1 MINLKKMLPGGAV
14 QMPDV
19 KKTEENNFPLY
30 LFHEGTNVKAY
41 EYMGLHK
48 AAVDGGEGMSCRVWA
63 PNAQAVSLVGPFNEW
78 DEEKN
83 PMEKISDGVWECY
96 LPFVLPMYEI
106 YKFSIT
112 GKDGKKVMKSDPY
125 AFHFEAGIG
134 HASRY
139 YDIEGFQW
147 NDQAWYQHKKEKPH
161 YNQPVNIYEVHLG
174 SWRRYADGNVFSYD
188 KLADELIP
196 YIKEMGYTHVELMP
210 ITEYPFDG
218 SWGYQVMG
226 YFAPTSRY
234 GEPKDFMSFV
244 EKFHEAGI
252 GVIMDWVPAH
262 FPKDEAG
269 LARFDGTPCYEYAD
283 WRKGEHKD
291 WGTLVF
297 DYGRHE
303 VVSFLISSAVFWLE
317 KYHIDG
323 IRVDA
328 VASMLY
334 LDYSRKEG
342 EWVPNKNG
350 GKENLEAVAF
360 LQKLNESIFELFPEV
375 MMIAEEST
383 SWPMVS
389 KPTFCG
395 GLGFNYKW
403 NMGWMNDM
411 LSYMSMSP
419 EYRQYNHDK
428 LTFSFYY
435 AFSENYILPI
445 SHDEVVYGKC
455 SMLDKMS
462 GPREKRFASL
472 RTFLAYMTAHPGKK
486 LMFMGQEFAQFKE
499 WNYKTGLDWD
509 ILKFPEHSQYQSFVK
524 AMNKFYLDNKPLWE
538 IDYDWSGFSWISND
552 DNKNSVIVFRR
563 IASNGDEL
571 IAVCNFL
578 PNEHE
583 QYSFGVPYYAD
594 YKEVFT
600 TDDKKFGGDSDGN
613 ASYTAQCEGMHG
625 LEYSITMK
633 IPAMSAVFLK
643 PVNKRSPESD
653 KPKPEKAEK
662 PAKTAEKKAETQ
674 AQKTAQKTAAKPG
687 ASAKKPAA
695 KKANTANRKKNGKAK
710 K

>member
-1 MINLKKMLPGGAV
+1 
-14 QMPDV
+14 MPDV

-297 DYGRHE
+297 DYGRNE

-411 LSYMSMSP
+411 LHYISLDP
-419 EYRQYNHDK
+419 IYRKFNHDNI
-428 LTFSFYY
+428 TFSFFY
-435 AFSENYILPI
+435 AFSENFVLPI
-445 SHDEVVYGKC
+445 SHDEVVHGKC
-455 SMLDKMS
+455 SLFNKMP
-462 GPREKRFASL
+462 GDRDQKFASV
-472 RTFLAYMTAHPGKK
+472 RTFLSYMMAHPGKK
-486 LMFMGQEFAQFKE
+486 LNFMGTEFAQEIE
-499 WNYKTGLDWD
+499 WNYEQELDWCLLSD
-509 ILKFPEHSQYQSFVK
+509 ERHAQMQRFSKDLNHFYLEHS
-524 AMNKFYLDNKPLWE
+524 PLWE
-538 IDYDWSGFSWISND
+538 VDFSWEGFSWISND
-552 DNKNSVIVFRR
+552 DYTQSVIAFRR
-563 IASNGDEL
+563 FDKEGNEL
-571 IAVCNFL
+571 MVVCNFL
-578 PNEHE
+578 PVLREK
-583 QYSFGVPYYAD
+583 YCIGAPYPGVYEEIFSSDAVIYGGSGLSNGAEI
-594 YKEVFT
+594 KT
-600 TDDKKFGGDSDGN
+600 QDD
-613 ASYTAQCEGMHG
+613 EPMHG
-625 LEYSITMK
+625 MEQSICLNLA
-633 IPAMSAVFLK
+633 PLSVVFILCK
-643 PVNKRSPESD
+643 Q
-653 KPKPEKAEK
+653 
-662 PAKTAEKKAETQ
+662 KKVRR
-674 AQKTAQKTAAKPG
+674 
-687 ASAKKPAA
+687 KKPAA
-695 KKANTANRKKNGKAK
+695 KSKTAAASKTKKTAASKTSSGAGTKTIRPRKKKAEPQA
-710 K
+710 

>member
-1 MINLKKMLPGGAV
+1 
-14 QMPDV
+14 MPDV

-48 AAVDGGEGMSCRVWA
+48 AIVNGKEGMACRVWA
-63 PNAQAVSLVGPFNEW
+63 PNAQEVSLVGPFNEW
-78 DEEKN
+78 DIAKN

-96 LPFVLPMYEI
+96 LPEVLPMYEI

-147 NDQAWYQHKKEKPH
+147 NDAGWYQRQKEKLH
-161 YNQPVNIYEVHLG
+161 YNQPVNIYEVHMG

-196 YIKEMGYTHVELMP
+196 YIKEMGYTHIELMP
-210 ITEYPFDG
+210 VTEYPFDG

-234 GEPKDFMSFV
+234 GEPKDFMRFV

-297 DYGRHE
+297 DYGRNE

-360 LQKLNESIFELFPEV
+360 LQKLNESVFELFPEV

-389 KPTFCG
+389 KPVFCG

-411 LSYMSMSP
+411 LHYVSLDP
-419 EYRQYNHDK
+419 IYRKFNHDNI
-428 LTFSFYY
+428 TFSFFY
-435 AFSENYILPI
+435 AFSENYVLPI
-445 SHDEVVYGKC
+445 SHDEVVHGKC
-455 SMLDKMS
+455 SLFNKMP
-462 GPREKRFASL
+462 GKRDEKFASVRL
-472 RTFLAYMTAHPGKK
+472 FLAYMMAHPGKK
-486 LMFMGQEFAQFKE
+486 LNFMGTEFAQEIE
-499 WNYKTGLDWD
+499 WNYEKELDWNLLSD
-509 ILKFPEHSQYQSFVK
+509 ERHAQIERFSKDLNH
-524 AMNKFYLDNKPLWE
+524 FYLDNAPLWE
-538 IDYDWSGFSWISND
+538 VDFSWEGFSWISND
-552 DNKNSVIVFRR
+552 DYTQSVIAFRR
-563 IASNGDEL
+563 LDKGGNDL
-571 IAVCNFL
+571 IVVCNFL
-578 PNEHE
+578 PVAREG
-583 QYSFGVPYYAD
+583 YCIGVPYPGIYE
-594 YKEVFT
+594 EVFSSDSAIYGGSGLT
-600 TDDKKFGGDSDGN
+600 NGQDIKTQDD
-613 ASYTAQCEGMHG
+613 EPMHG
-625 LEYSITMK
+625 MEQSIK
-633 IPAMSAVFLK
+633 LNLAPLSLIFLK
-643 PVNKRSPESD
+643 CKR
-653 KPKPEKAEK
+653 
-662 PAKTAEKKAETQ
+662 KKARR
-674 AQKTAQKTAAKPG
+674 
-687 ASAKKPAA
+687 AKKPAEAKSATASKTKRTAA
-695 KKANTANRKKNGKAK
+695 KKAAAGAGVKTTRTRKKKTEPEA
-710 K
+710 

>member
-1 MINLKKMLPGGAV
+1 
-14 QMPDV
+14 MPDV

-297 DYGRHE
+297 DYGRNE

-653 KPKPEKAEK
+653 KPKPEKTEK

>member
-1 MINLKKMLPGGAV
+1 
-14 QMPDV
+14 MPDV

-297 DYGRHE
+297 DYGRNE

-411 LSYMSMSP
+411 LHYISLDP
-419 EYRQYNHDK
+419 IYRKFNHDNI
-428 LTFSFYY
+428 TFSFFY
-435 AFSENYILPI
+435 AFSENFVLPI
-445 SHDEVVYGKC
+445 SHDEVVHGKC
-455 SMLDKMS
+455 SLFNKMP
-462 GPREKRFASL
+462 GDRDQKFASV
-472 RTFLAYMTAHPGKK
+472 RTFLSYMMAHPGKK
-486 LMFMGQEFAQFKE
+486 LNFMGTEFAQEIE
-499 WNYKTGLDWD
+499 WNYEQELDWCLLSD
-509 ILKFPEHSQYQSFVK
+509 ERHAQMQRFSKDLNH
-524 AMNKFYLDNKPLWE
+524 FYLEHAPLWE
-538 IDYDWSGFSWISND
+538 VDFSWEGFSWISND
-552 DNKNSVIVFRR
+552 DYTQSVIAFRR
-563 IASNGDEL
+563 FDKEGNEL
-571 IAVCNFL
+571 MVVCNFL
-578 PNEHE
+578 P
-583 QYSFGVPYYAD
+583 V
-594 YKEVFT
+594 
-600 TDDKKFGGDSDGN
+600 
-613 ASYTAQCEGMHG
+613 
-625 LEYSITMK
+625 L
-633 IPAMSAVFLK
+633 
-643 PVNKRSPESD
+643 R
-653 KPKPEKAEK
+653 EK
-662 PAKTAEKKAETQ
+662 
-674 AQKTAQKTAAKPG
+674 
-687 ASAKKPAA
+687 
-695 KKANTANRKKNGKAK
+695 
-710 K
+710 

>member
-1 MINLKKMLPGGAV
+1 
-14 QMPDV
+14 MPDV
-19 KKTEENNFPLY
+19 KKTEESNFPLY

-48 AAVDGGEGMSCRVWA
+48 VTVNGKEGMACRVWA
-63 PNAQAVSLVGPFNEW
+63 PNAQAVSLVGPFNDW
-78 DEEKN
+78 DDQKN
-83 PMEKISDGVWECY
+83 PMKKISDGVWECY
-96 LPFVLPMYEI
+96 LSFVLPMYEI

-139 YDIEGFQW
+139 YDIEGYQW
-147 NDQAWYQHKKEKPH
+147 NDQAWYQYKKEKPH

-196 YIKEMGYTHVELMP
+196 YIKDMGYTHVELMP

-234 GEPKDFMSFV
+234 GEPKDFMNFV
-244 EKFHEAGI
+244 EKFHQAGI

-297 DYGRHE
+297 DYGRNE

-411 LSYMSMSP
+411 LHYISLDP
-419 EYRQYNHDK
+419 IYRKFNHDNI
-428 LTFSFYY
+428 TFSFFY
-435 AFSENYILPI
+435 AFSENFVLPI
-445 SHDEVVYGKC
+445 SHDEVVHGKC
-455 SMLDKMS
+455 SLFNKMP
-462 GPREKRFASL
+462 GDRDQKFASV
-472 RTFLAYMTAHPGKK
+472 RTFLSYMMAHPGKK
-486 LMFMGQEFAQFKE
+486 LNFMGTEFAQEIE
-499 WNYKTGLDWD
+499 WNYEKELDWCLLSD
-509 ILKFPEHSQYQSFVK
+509 ERHAQMERFSKDLNH
-524 AMNKFYLDNKPLWE
+524 FYLEHAPLWE
-538 IDYDWSGFSWISND
+538 VDFSWEGFSWISND
-552 DNKNSVIVFRR
+552 DYTQSVIAFRR
-563 IASNGDEL
+563 FDKQGEEL
-571 IAVCNFL
+571 IVVCNFL
-578 PNEHE
+578 PVLREN
-583 QYSFGVPYYAD
+583 YCIGVPYLGVYEEIFSSDAVI
-594 YKEVFT
+594 YGGSGLSNGTEIKT
-600 TDDKKFGGDSDGN
+600 LDD
-613 ASYTAQCEGMHG
+613 EPMHG
-625 LEYSITMK
+625 MEQSIRLNLAPLSV
-633 IPAMSAVFLK
+633 IFLRCK
-643 PVNKRSPESD
+643 QKKVRRTK
-653 KPKPEKAEK
+653 KA
-662 PAKTAEKKAETQ
+662 PAKTKPKAASAGRAKKAATAKTSSETGAKTTRSRKKKAE
-674 AQKTAQKTAAKPG
+674 P
-687 ASAKKPAA
+687 
-695 KKANTANRKKNGKAK
+695 KA
-710 K
+710 

>member
-1 MINLKKMLPGGAV
+1 
-14 QMPDV
+14 MPDV

-48 AAVDGGEGMSCRVWA
+48 TTVDGKEGMTCRVWA

-78 DEEKN
+78 DAAKN

-139 YDIEGFQW
+139 YDIEGFNW
-147 NDQAWYQHKKEKPH
+147 NDQAWYAHKKEKPH
-161 YNQPVNIYEVHLG
+161 YSQPVNIYEMHMG

-196 YIKEMGYTHVELMP
+196 YLKEMGYTHIELMP

-252 GVIMDWVPAH
+252 GVIVDWVPAH

-297 DYGRHE
+297 DYGRNE

-360 LQKLNESIFELFPEV
+360 LQKLNETIFELFPEV

-411 LSYMSMSP
+411 LHYISLDP
-419 EYRQYNHDK
+419 IYRKFNHDNI
-428 LTFSFYY
+428 TFSFFY
-435 AFSENYILPI
+435 AFSENFVLPI
-445 SHDEVVYGKC
+445 SHDEVVHGKC
-455 SMLDKMS
+455 SLFNKMP
-462 GPREKRFASL
+462 GERDQKFAGV
-472 RTFLAYMTAHPGKK
+472 RTFLSYMMAHPGKK
-486 LMFMGQEFAQFKE
+486 LNFMGTEFAQEIE
-499 WNYKTGLDWD
+499 WNYERELDWALLGD
-509 ILKFPEHSQYQSFVK
+509 EGHAQMQQFSKDLNH
-524 AMNKFYLDNKPLWE
+524 FYLENAPLWE
-538 IDYDWSGFSWISND
+538 IDFSWEGFSWISND
-552 DNKNSVIVFRR
+552 DYTQSVIAFRR
-563 IASNGDEL
+563 FDKDGNEL
-571 IAVCNFL
+571 IVVCNFL
-578 PNEHE
+578 PVLREN
-583 QYSFGVPYYAD
+583 YRIGVPCAGVYE
-594 YKEVFT
+594 EVFS
-600 TDDKKFGGDSDGN
+600 SDGAVYGGSGLSN
-613 ASYTAQCEGMHG
+613 GANIKTQDDEPMHG
-625 LEYSITMK
+625 MEQSISLNLA
-633 IPAMSAVFLK
+633 PLSVVFIK
-643 PVNKRSPESD
+643 CKR
-653 KPKPEKAEK
+653 
-662 PAKTAEKKAETQ
+662 KKA
-674 AQKTAQKTAAKPG
+674 PR
-687 ASAKKPAA
+687 AKKPAA
-695 KKANTANRKKNGKAK
+695 TKTKTAPAAKARKTAASKSSSAGTGTKTTRTRKKKTEPEA
-710 K
+710 

>member
-1 MINLKKMLPGGAV
+1 M
-14 QMPDV
+14 
-19 KKTEENNFPLY
+19 
-30 LFHEGTNVKAY
+30 
-41 EYMGLHK
+41 
-48 AAVDGGEGMSCRVWA
+48 C
-63 PNAQAVSLVGPFNEW
+63 
-78 DEEKN
+78 
-83 PMEKISDGVWECY
+83 
-96 LPFVLPMYEI
+96 
-106 YKFSIT
+106 
-112 GKDGKKVMKSDPY
+112 
-125 AFHFEAGIG
+125 
-134 HASRY
+134 
-139 YDIEGFQW
+139 
-147 NDQAWYQHKKEKPH
+147 
-161 YNQPVNIYEVHLG
+161 
-174 SWRRYADGNVFSYD
+174 
-188 KLADELIP
+188 
-196 YIKEMGYTHVELMP
+196 
-210 ITEYPFDG
+210 
-218 SWGYQVMG
+218 
-226 YFAPTSRY
+226 
-234 GEPKDFMSFV
+234 
-244 EKFHEAGI
+244 
-252 GVIMDWVPAH
+252 
-262 FPKDEAG
+262 
-269 LARFDGTPCYEYAD
+269 
-283 WRKGEHKD
+283 
-291 WGTLVF
+291 
-297 DYGRHE
+297 
-303 VVSFLISSAVFWLE
+303 
-317 KYHIDG
+317 
-323 IRVDA
+323 IRD
-328 VASMLY
+328 
-334 LDYSRKEG
+334 R
-342 EWVPNKNG
+342 
-350 GKENLEAVAF
+350 
-360 LQKLNESIFELFPEV
+360 
-375 MMIAEEST
+375 
-383 SWPMVS
+383 
-389 KPTFCG
+389 
-395 GLGFNYKW
+395 

-578 PNEHE
+578 PTEHE

-674 AQKTAQKTAAKPG
+674 VQKTVQKTAAKSG

-695 KKANTANRKKNGKAK
+695 KKTNTANRKKNGKAK

>member
-1 MINLKKMLPGGAV
+1 
-14 QMPDV
+14 MPDV

-297 DYGRHE
+297 DYGRNE

-383 SWPMVS
+383 SWPH
-389 KPTFCG
+389 G
-395 GLGFNYKW
+395 EQAHL
-403 NMGWMNDM
+403 
-411 LSYMSMSP
+411 
-419 EYRQYNHDK
+419 
-428 LTFSFYY
+428 
-435 AFSENYILPI
+435 
-445 SHDEVVYGKC
+445 
-455 SMLDKMS
+455 
-462 GPREKRFASL
+462 L
-472 RTFLAYMTAHPGKK
+472 RRARLQ
-486 LMFMGQEFAQFKE
+486 L
-499 WNYKTGLDWD
+499 
-509 ILKFPEHSQYQSFVK
+509 
-524 AMNKFYLDNKPLWE
+524 
-538 IDYDWSGFSWISND
+538 
-552 DNKNSVIVFRR
+552 
-563 IASNGDEL
+563 
-571 IAVCNFL
+571 
-578 PNEHE
+578 
-583 QYSFGVPYYAD
+583 
-594 YKEVFT
+594 
-600 TDDKKFGGDSDGN
+600 
-613 ASYTAQCEGMHG
+613 
-625 LEYSITMK
+625 
-633 IPAMSAVFLK
+633 
-643 PVNKRSPESD
+643 
-653 KPKPEKAEK
+653 
-662 PAKTAEKKAETQ
+662 
-674 AQKTAQKTAAKPG
+674 
-687 ASAKKPAA
+687 
-695 KKANTANRKKNGKAK
+695 
-710 K
+710 

>member
-1 MINLKKMLPGGAV
+1 
-14 QMPDV
+14 MPDV

-48 AAVDGGEGMSCRVWA
+48 VTVNGKEGMACRVWA
-63 PNAQAVSLVGPFNEW
+63 PNAQAVSLVGPFNDW
-78 DEEKN
+78 DDQKN
-83 PMEKISDGVWECY
+83 PMKKISDGVWECY
-96 LPFVLPMYEI
+96 LSFVLPMYEI

-139 YDIEGFQW
+139 YDIEGYQW
-147 NDQAWYQHKKEKPH
+147 NDQAWYQYKKEKPH

-196 YIKEMGYTHVELMP
+196 YIKDMGYTHVELMP

-234 GEPKDFMSFV
+234 GEPKDFMNFV
-244 EKFHEAGI
+244 EKFHQAGI

-297 DYGRHE
+297 DYGRNE

-375 MMIAEEST
+375 MMIA
-383 SWPMVS
+383 
-389 KPTFCG
+389 
-395 GLGFNYKW
+395 
-403 NMGWMNDM
+403 
-411 LSYMSMSP
+411 
-419 EYRQYNHDK
+419 
-428 LTFSFYY
+428 
-435 AFSENYILPI
+435 
-445 SHDEVVYGKC
+445 
-455 SMLDKMS
+455 
-462 GPREKRFASL
+462 
-472 RTFLAYMTAHPGKK
+472 
-486 LMFMGQEFAQFKE
+486 
-499 WNYKTGLDWD
+499 
-509 ILKFPEHSQYQSFVK
+509 
-524 AMNKFYLDNKPLWE
+524 
-538 IDYDWSGFSWISND
+538 
-552 DNKNSVIVFRR
+552 
-563 IASNGDEL
+563 
-571 IAVCNFL
+571 
-578 PNEHE
+578 
-583 QYSFGVPYYAD
+583 
-594 YKEVFT
+594 
-600 TDDKKFGGDSDGN
+600 
-613 ASYTAQCEGMHG
+613 
-625 LEYSITMK
+625 
-633 IPAMSAVFLK
+633 
-643 PVNKRSPESD
+643 
-653 KPKPEKAEK
+653 
-662 PAKTAEKKAETQ
+662 
-674 AQKTAQKTAAKPG
+674 
-687 ASAKKPAA
+687 
-695 KKANTANRKKNGKAK
+695 
-710 K
+710 